1 MFRICLPALLLGP
14 LIAASAEAADPK
26 AGAEVFAI
34 CQTCHQIGE
43 DAENSLGPQLNG
55 VIGRKAGSI
64 ADFDYSDAMRAAGL
78 VWDRANLA
86 SFLKDPARTVPGN
99 KMSFTG
105 LDSDEDIDNVLAFLG
120 QFAADGE
127 RK

>member
-1 MFRICLPALLLGP
+1 MIRFCCFALLLGP
-14 LIAASAEAADPK
+14 LVAVSAEAADAK

-43 DAENSLGPQLNG
+43 NAENSLGPQLNG

-64 ADFDYSDAMRAAGL
+64 ADFAYSDAMRAAGL

-86 SFLKDPARTVPGN
+86 SFLRDPARKLPGT

-105 LDSDEDIDNVLAFLG
+105 LDSDEDVENVLAFLG
-120 QFAADGE
+120 QFDVDGG

>member
-1 MFRICLPALLLGP
+1 MVRLCRCALLLGM

-43 DAENSLGPQLNG
+43 NAENSLGPQLNG

-64 ADFDYSDAMRAAGL
+64 ADFDYSDAMRSAGL

-86 SFLKDPARTVPGN
+86 SFLRDPARKVPGT

-105 LDSDEDIDNVLAFLG
+105 LDSDEDVDNVLAFLG
-120 QFAADGE
+120 QFDADGD